1 MWCTLRSQTV
11 AGHFLALIN
20 NKKIK
25 FCVTDITVYCTKK
38 KLRYLQCISNDV
50 PDLSSRLLLLAELPP
65 LGGLAAHVGVAVGG
79 GARHSLPHIP
89 AHSQVRSDAAYIIP

>member
-1 MWCTLRSQTV
+1 M
-11 AGHFLALIN
+11 
-20 NKKIK
+20 KKNIQ
-25 FCVTDITVYCTKK
+25 
-38 KLRYLQCISNDV
+38 YLQCVSNDV

-89 AHSQVRSDAAYIIP
+89 AHSQVRSDAGYRTSYVPLVEFEFGFYYHLCIIRTMKY